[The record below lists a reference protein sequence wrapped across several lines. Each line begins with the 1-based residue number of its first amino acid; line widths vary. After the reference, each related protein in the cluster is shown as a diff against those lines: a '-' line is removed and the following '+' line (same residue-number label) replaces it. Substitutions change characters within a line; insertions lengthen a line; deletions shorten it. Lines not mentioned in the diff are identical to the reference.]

1 MFERPDLLT
10 LLSALPSHDQGQKQK
25 QERDQN
31 RPFAWREGK
40 PLSHAWL
47 VAQVAAWRRL
57 LSRQAGSR
65 FALYSNDSATFAC
78 ILLGAWQA
86 DKTIYL
92 PGDVLPATCANLNAL
107 VDGYLGEFPH
117 QYAPLTLD
125 TDDDNASHN
134 QAEPEFKALQPDFPG
149 LVIYTSG
156 STGEPQAVPKFLSQ
170 LATEVASLERLFGA
184 RIGNADVV
192 ATVSHQHI
200 YGLLFK
206 ILWPL
211 TNGRT
216 IHAQQIGYLEELQLQ
231 PGGKPVVLISS
242 PAHLRRLP
250 VAFTQDQ
257 AASIRAIFSSG
268 GPLEAEVAFAAGALL
283 GSIPVEVYGSSETG
297 GVAWRQRVAG
307 ADDSWQ
313 VMPAITWRVGANDDV
328 LEICSPHLADSGWY
342 ALADQVQLID
352 PQRFRL
358 KGRVDRIVKVEE
370 KRISLDAL
378 ERQLKAMAQV
388 ADARVLLIGQ
398 PELQHELQHKPQHKP
413 QHKSQHKSQQ
423 RQRIAAF
430 VVLSAAGLQ
439 ILATQGKLALNRML
453 RNGMAHAVEA
463 VALPRSWRYLDA
475 MPVNAQGK
483 TTRADLL
490 ALLESP
496 APVTA
501 SADPAELRRKPLV
514 RVLEQETH
522 RVLLE
527 LTVPADLLYF
537 NGHFDGAPVLPGVVQ
552 LDWAISYGRQYFALA
567 PHFLGMLGLK
577 FQRVILP
584 DAVVQLE
591 LLHDPKKSSLAFRMA
606 STSGPHASGR
616 ITFGASHAA
625 S

>member
-1 MFERPDLLT
+1 MFNPPDLLT
-10 LLSALPSHDQGQKQK
+10 LLSALPGRKQGQ
-25 QERDQN
+25 E
-31 RPFAWREGK
+31 RPFAWRDGK
-40 PLSHAWL
+40 PLSYACL

-65 FALYSNDSATFAC
+65 FALYSSDSATFAC

-92 PGDVLPATCANLNAL
+92 PGDVLPATCANLSAL
-107 VDGYLGEFPH
+107 VDGYLGEFPPE
-117 QYAPLTLD
+117 YAPLSLD
-125 TDDDNASHN
+125 IDDDSPS
-134 QAEPEFKALQPDFPG
+134 QAEAEFKALLPDFPG

-156 STGEPQAVPKFLSQ
+156 STGEPQAVPKCLSQ
-170 LATEVASLERLFGA
+170 LATEVASLEQLFGD

-211 TNGRT
+211 TKGRA
-216 IHAQQIGYLEELQLQ
+216 IHAQQIAYLEELQPQ
-231 PGGKPVVLISS
+231 PDGKPVVLISS

-250 VAFTQDQ
+250 ATFTQDQ

-268 GPLEAEVAFAAGALL
+268 GPLEAEIAFAAGALL

-313 VMPAITWRVGANDDV
+313 VMPAITWRVAANDNV
-328 LEICSPHLADSGWY
+328 LEICSPHLPDSDWY

-352 PQRFRL
+352 PQHFRL
-358 KGRVDRIVKVEE
+358 KGRIDRIVKVEE

-388 ADARVLLIGQ
+388 ADARVLLLEQ
-398 PELQHELQHKPQHKP
+398 PESGAES
-413 QHKSQHKSQQ
+413 KSKSTFRSQQ

-453 RNGMAHAVEA
+453 RNGMAHAVET

-496 APVTA
+496 ASA
-501 SADPAELRRKPLV
+501 SPDLAELPRKPLV
-514 RVLEQETH
+514 RVLEQETR

-537 NGHFDGAPVLPGVVQ
+537 NGHFEGAPILPGVVQ

-584 DAVVQLE
+584 GAVVQLE
-591 LLHDPKKSSLAFRMA
+591 LLHDPQKSSLAFRMA
-606 STSGPHASGR
+606 STAGQHASGR
-616 ITFGASHAA
+616 ITFGSSHAA

>member
-1 MFERPDLLT
+1 MFNPPDLLT
-10 LLSALPSHDQGQKQK
+10 VLSAPPGRNPGQ
-25 QERDQN
+25 E
-31 RPFAWREGK
+31 RPFAWRDGK
-40 PLSHAWL
+40 PLGHAYL
-47 VAQVAAWRRL
+47 VTQVDAWRRV
-57 LSRQAGSR
+57 LSRHEGSR
-65 FALYSNDSATFAC
+65 FALYSSDSATFAC

-86 DKTIYL
+86 GKTIYL
-92 PGDVLPATCANLNAL
+92 PGDVLPATCANLGAL
-107 VDGYLGEFPH
+107 VDGYLGEFPP

-125 TDDDNASHN
+125 VDGNSN
-134 QAEPEFKALQPDFPG
+134 GRSQAEPEFKALLPDFPG

-170 LATEVASLERLFGA
+170 LATEVASLEQLFGD

-211 TNGRT
+211 TSGRA
-216 IHAQQIGYLEELQLQ
+216 IHAQQIGYLEEILPQ
-231 PGGKPVVLISS
+231 PDGKPVTLISS
-242 PAHLRRLP
+242 PAHLKRLP
-250 VAFTQDQ
+250 AKFTADQ
-257 AASIRAIFSSG
+257 VASIRAIFSSG
-268 GPLEAEVAFAAGALL
+268 GPLEAEVASAAGALL

-297 GVAWRQRVAG
+297 GVAWRQRIAG

-313 VMPAITWRVGANDDV
+313 VMPAITWRVAANDNV
-328 LEICSPHLADSGWY
+328 LEICSPHLPDSGWY
-342 ALADQVQLID
+342 ALADQVELVD
-352 PQRFRL
+352 PRRFRL

-370 KRISLDAL
+370 KRISLDGL
-378 ERQLKAMAQV
+378 ERELKAMAQV
-388 ADARVLLIGQ
+388 ADARVLLVEQ
-398 PELQHELQHKPQHKP
+398 PEPRTESKL
-413 QHKSQHKSQQ
+413 KSTFKSQQ

-430 VVLSAAGLQ
+430 VVLSAAGRE

-496 APVTA
+496 GPA
-501 SADPAELRRKPLV
+501 SSDLAELPRKPYV
-514 RVLEQETH
+514 NVLAQESR

-567 PHFLGMLGLK
+567 PQFQGMLGLK

-584 DAVVQLE
+584 GAVVQLE
-591 LLHDPKKSSLAFRMA
+591 LLHDPEKNNLAFRMA
-606 STSGPHASGR
+606 SAAGPHSSGR
-616 ITFGASHAA
+616 ITFGAGHAA

>member
-1 MFERPDLLT
+1 MFNPPDLLT
-10 LLSALPSHDQGQKQK
+10 LLSAPSGRNPGQGQD
-25 QERDQN
+25 QE
-31 RPFAWREGK
+31 RPFAWRDGK
-40 PLSHAWL
+40 PLSHTWL

-65 FALYSNDSATFAC
+65 FALYSSDSVTFAC

-92 PGDVLPATCANLNAL
+92 PGDVLPATCANLSAL
-107 VDGYLGEFPH
+107 VDGYLGEFPP

-125 TDDDNASHN
+125 IDDANANDCH
-134 QAEPEFKALQPDFPG
+134 AEPEFKALLPDFPG

-170 LATEVASLERLFGA
+170 LAIEVASLEQLFGA

-192 ATVSHQHI
+192 STVSHQHI

-211 TNGRT
+211 TNGRA
-216 IHAQQIGYLEELQLQ
+216 IHAQQIAYLEELQPQ
-231 PGGKPVVLISS
+231 PDDKPVILISS
-242 PAHLRRLP
+242 PAHLKRLP
-250 VAFTQDQ
+250 ATFTRDQ
-257 AASIRAIFSSG
+257 VASIRAIFSSG
-268 GPLEAEVAFAAGALL
+268 GPLEAEVAVAAGALL

-297 GVAWRQRVAG
+297 GVAWRQRAAG

-313 VMPAITWRVGANDDV
+313 VMPAITWRVGVNDDV
-328 LEICSPHLADSGWY
+328 LEICSPHLPDSNWY

-352 PQRFRL
+352 SQRFRL
-358 KGRVDRIVKVEE
+358 NGRVDRIVKVEE
-370 KRISLDAL
+370 KRISLDGL
-378 ERQLKAMAQV
+378 ERQLRAMAQV

-398 PELQHELQHKPQHKP
+398 PE
-413 QHKSQHKSQQ
+413 SQQ

-439 ILATQGKLALNRML
+439 VLAKQGKLALNRML

-463 VALPRSWRYLDA
+463 VALPRIWRYLDA

-496 APVTA
+496 APA
-501 SADPAELRRKPLV
+501 SPSPVELPRKPLV
-514 RVLEQETH
+514 RLLEQETD

-537 NGHFDGAPVLPGVVQ
+537 NGHFDGAPILPGVVQ
-552 LDWAISYGRQYFALA
+552 LDWAISYGCQYFPLA
-567 PHFLGMLGLK
+567 PYFLGMLGLK

-584 DAVVQLE
+584 GAVVQLE
-591 LLHDPKKSSLAFRMA
+591 LLHDAQKSSLAFRMMSA
-606 STSGPHASGR
+606 AGPHASGR
-616 ITFGASHAA
+616 ITFGAGHAA

>member
-1 MFERPDLLT
+1 MFNPPDLLT
-10 LLSALPSHDQGQKQK
+10 LLSAPSDRNPGQGQD
-25 QERDQN
+25 QE
-31 RPFAWREGK
+31 RPFAWRDGK

-65 FALYSNDSATFAC
+65 FALYSSDSATFSC

-92 PGDVLPATCANLNAL
+92 PGDVLPATCANLSTL
-107 VDGYLGEFPH
+107 VDGYLGEFPP

-125 TDDDNASHN
+125 IDDANANDSHN
-134 QAEPEFKALQPDFPG
+134 HSHAEPEFKALLPDFPG

-170 LATEVASLERLFGA
+170 LATEVASLEQLFGA

-192 ATVSHQHI
+192 STVSHQHI

-211 TNGRT
+211 TNGRA
-216 IHAQQIGYLEELQLQ
+216 IHAQQIAYLEELQPQ
-231 PGGKPVVLISS
+231 PDDKPVILISS

-250 VAFTQDQ
+250 ATFTRDQ
-257 AASIRAIFSSG
+257 VASIGVIFSSG
-268 GPLEAEVAFAAGALL
+268 GPLEAEVAVAAGALL
-283 GSIPVEVYGSSETG
+283 GSIPVEVFGSSETG

-313 VMPAITWRVGANDDV
+313 VMPAITWRVGVNDDV
-328 LEICSPHLADSGWY
+328 LEICSPHLPNSDWY

-370 KRISLDAL
+370 KRISLDGL
-378 ERQLKAMAQV
+378 ERQLKTMTQV

-398 PELQHELQHKPQHKP
+398 PE
-413 QHKSQHKSQQ
+413 SQHKSQQ

-439 ILATQGKLALNRML
+439 VLATQGKLALNRML

-475 MPVNAQGK
+475 MPVNTQGK
-483 TTRADLL
+483 ITRADLL
-490 ALLESP
+490 ALLESSAP
-496 APVTA
+496 ASP
-501 SADPAELRRKPLV
+501 SAAGLPRKPHV
-514 RVLEQETH
+514 RLLEQETD

-537 NGHFDGAPVLPGVVQ
+537 NGHFDGAPILPGVVQ
-552 LDWAISYGRQYFALA
+552 LDWAISYGRQYFPLA

-584 DAVVQLE
+584 GAVVQLE
-591 LLHDPKKSSLAFRMA
+591 LLHDTQKSSLAFRMMSA
-606 STSGPHASGR
+606 TGPHASGR
-616 ITFGASHAA
+616 ITFGAGHAA

>member
-1 MFERPDLLT
+1 MFNPPDLLT
-10 LLSALPSHDQGQKQK
+10 LLSAPSGRNPGQVQGQKQG
-25 QERDQN
+25 QERE
-31 RPFAWREGK
+31 RPFAWRDGK

-47 VAQVAAWRRL
+47 VTQVAAWRRL

-65 FALYSNDSATFAC
+65 FALYSSDSATFAC

-92 PGDVLPATCANLNAL
+92 PGDVLPATCANLSAL
-107 VDGYLGEFPH
+107 VDGYLGEFPP
-117 QYAPLTLD
+117 QYAPLALD
-125 TDDDNASHN
+125 IDDANANDGHNHSH
-134 QAEPEFKALQPDFPG
+134 AEPEFKALLPDFPG

-170 LATEVASLERLFGA
+170 LATEVASLEQLFGS

-192 ATVSHQHI
+192 STVSHQHI

-211 TNGRT
+211 TNGRV
-216 IHAQQIGYLEELQLQ
+216 IHAQQIAYLEELQPQ
-231 PGGKPVVLISS
+231 PEGKPVILISS

-250 VAFTQDQ
+250 GTFTRDQ
-257 AASIRAIFSSG
+257 VASIRAIFSSG
-268 GPLEAEVAFAAGALL
+268 GPLVAEVAVAAGALL

-297 GVAWRQRVAG
+297 GVAWRQRVVG

-313 VMPAITWRVGANDDV
+313 VMPAITWRVGVNDDV
-328 LEICSPHLADSGWY
+328 LEICSPHLPDSDWY

-370 KRISLDAL
+370 KRISLDGL
-378 ERQLKAMAQV
+378 ERQLKAMKQV

-398 PELQHELQHKPQHKP
+398 PELQHT
-413 QHKSQHKSQQ
+413 SQHESRQ

-430 VVLSAAGLQ
+430 VVPSAAGLQ
-439 ILATQGKLALNRML
+439 VLATQGKLALNRML

-496 APVTA
+496 APA
-501 SADPAELRRKPLV
+501 SSNPAELPRKPLV
-514 RVLEQETH
+514 RMLEQETD

-537 NGHFDGAPVLPGVVQ
+537 DGHFDGASILPGVVQ
-552 LDWAISYGRQYFALA
+552 LDWAISYGRQYFPLA
-567 PHFLGMLGLK
+567 PHFRGMLGLK

-584 DAVVQLE
+584 GAVVQLE
-591 LLHDPKKSSLAFRMA
+591 LLHDTQKSSLAFRMMSA
-606 STSGPHASGR
+606 AGPHASGR
-616 ITFGASHAA
+616 ITFGAGHAA

>member
-1 MFERPDLLT
+1 MFNPPDLLT
-10 LLSALPSHDQGQKQK
+10 LLSAPSDRNPEQGQD
-25 QERDQN
+25 QE
-31 RPFAWREGK
+31 RPFAWRDGK

-57 LSRQAGSR
+57 LSRQSGSR
-65 FALYSNDSATFAC
+65 FALYSSDSATFAC

-92 PGDVLPATCANLNAL
+92 PGDVLPATCANLSAL
-107 VDGYLGEFPH
+107 VDGYLGEFPP
-117 QYAPLTLD
+117 QYAPLALD
-125 TDDDNASHN
+125 IDDANANDSHN
-134 QAEPEFKALQPDFPG
+134 HSHAEPEFKALLPDFPG

-170 LATEVASLERLFGA
+170 LATEVASLEQLFGA

-192 ATVSHQHI
+192 STVSHQHI

-211 TNGRT
+211 TNGRA
-216 IHAQQIGYLEELQLQ
+216 IHAQQIAYLEELQPQ
-231 PGGKPVVLISS
+231 PGDKPVILISS

-250 VAFTQDQ
+250 AGFTRDQ
-257 AASIRAIFSSG
+257 VASIRAIFSSG
-268 GPLEAEVAFAAGALL
+268 GPLEAEVAAAAGALL

-313 VMPAITWRVGANDDV
+313 AMPAITWRVGADDDV
-328 LEICSPHLADSGWY
+328 LEICSPHLPDSDWY

-352 PQRFRL
+352 PQHFRL

-370 KRISLDAL
+370 KRISLDGL
-378 ERQLKAMAQV
+378 ERQLKTMTQV

-398 PELQHELQHKPQHKP
+398 PESQHKP
-413 QHKSQHKSQQ
+413 QQ

-439 ILATQGKLALNRML
+439 VLATQGKLALNRML

-496 APVTA
+496 APA
-501 SADPAELRRKPLV
+501 SPGAAGLPRKPLV
-514 RVLEQETH
+514 RLLEQETD

-537 NGHFDGAPVLPGVVQ
+537 NGHFDGAPILPGVVQ
-552 LDWAISYGRQYFALA
+552 LDWAISYGRQYFPLA

-584 DAVVQLE
+584 GAVVQLE
-591 LLHDPKKSSLAFRMA
+591 LLHDTQKSSLAFRMMSA
-606 STSGPHASGR
+606 TGPHASGR
-616 ITFGASHAA
+616 ITFGAGHAA

>member
-1 MFERPDLLT
+1 MFDPPDLLT
-10 LLSALPSHDQGQKQK
+10 LLSALPSRNQGPEPQS
-25 QERDQN
+25 
-31 RPFAWREGK
+31 PFAWRDGK
-40 PLSHAWL
+40 PLSHAYL
-47 VAQVAAWRRL
+47 MAQVAAWRRL

-65 FALYSNDSATFAC
+65 FALYSSDSASFAC

-92 PGDVLPATCANLNAL
+92 PGDVLPATCANLSAL
-107 VDGYLGEFPH
+107 VDGYLGEFPPE
-117 QYAPLTLD
+117 YAPLILD
-125 TDDDNASHN
+125 IDDHGNSRS
-134 QAEPEFKALQPDFPG
+134 QAEPGFKALLPDFPG

-170 LATEVASLERLFGA
+170 LATEVASLEHLFGA

-211 TNGRT
+211 TNGRA

-250 VAFTQDQ
+250 ARFTRDQ

-297 GVAWRQRVAG
+297 GVAWRQRAAG
-307 ADDSWQ
+307 AEDSWQ
-313 VMPAITWRVGANDDV
+313 VMPAITWRVGADDDV
-328 LEICSPHLADSGWY
+328 LEICSPHLPDAGWY
-342 ALADQVQLID
+342 ALADQVQLVD

-370 KRISLDAL
+370 KRVSLDAL

-398 PELQHELQHKPQHKP
+398 PELQPELQPKL
-413 QHKSQHKSQQ
+413 QHKSQQ

-439 ILATQGKLALNRML
+439 VLATQGKLALNRML

-463 VALPRSWRYLDA
+463 VALPRSWRYLHA

-490 ALLESP
+490 ALLEPP
-496 APVTA
+496 APA
-501 SADPAELRRKPLV
+501 SSDLAGLPRKPLV
-514 RVLEQETH
+514 HVLEQETH

-584 DAVVQLE
+584 GAVVQLE
-591 LLHDPKKSSLAFRMA
+591 LLHDPQKSSLAFRMGSVA
-606 STSGPHASGR
+606 GPHASGR
-616 ITFGASHAA
+616 ITFGAGHAA

>member
-1 MFERPDLLT
+1 MHNGTDKRMGNMFESPDLLT
-10 LLSALPSHDQGQKQK
+10 LLSTLPSHNQWQEQK
-25 QERDQN
+25 
-31 RPFAWREGK
+31 RPFAWRDGK
-40 PLSHAWL
+40 PLSHAYL

-65 FALYSNDSATFAC
+65 FALYSSDSATFAC

-92 PGDVLPATCANLNAL
+92 PGDVLPATCANLSAL
-107 VDGYLGEFPH
+107 VDGYLGEFPP
-117 QYAPLTLD
+117 QYAPLTLAI
-125 TDDDNASHN
+125 DDDSNSRS

-170 LATEVASLERLFGA
+170 LATEVASLEHLFGA

-211 TNGRT
+211 TNGRV

-231 PGGKPVVLISS
+231 PDGKPVALISS

-250 VAFTQDQ
+250 ATFTQAQ

-328 LEICSPHLADSGWY
+328 LEICSPHLPDAGWY

-398 PELQHELQHKPQHKP
+398 PESQHQ
-413 QHKSQHKSQQ
+413 SQHKSQQ

-430 VVLSAAGLQ
+430 VVLSAAGRQ
-439 ILATQGKLALNRML
+439 VLATQGKLALNRML

-463 VALPRSWRYLDA
+463 VALPRSWRYLES

-490 ALLESP
+490 ALLGSP

-501 SADPAELRRKPLV
+501 NPDLADLPRKPLV
-514 RVLEQETH
+514 RVLEQESR

-527 LTVPADLLYF
+527 LTVPAGLLYF

-577 FQRVILP
+577 FQRVVLP
-584 DAVVQLE
+584 GAVVQLE
-591 LLHDPKKSSLAFRMA
+591 LLHDPQKSSLAFRMA
-606 STSGPHASGR
+606 STAGPHSSGR
-616 ITFGASHAA
+616 ITFGAGHAA
-625 S
+625 N